1 MVDTDTPPKAD
12 TPAATTCEC
21 PICFCSL
28 DTAPPA
34 GDDPLNYFDFGMP
47 ERSFVCT
54 SSLSCEAPHFICIS
68 CVNRIKLVD
77 HSETSATRLRWRCPI
92 CRDNVPVRPFDMLV
106 LRTGNWGAACAG
118 VADVGIEFE
127 GTALKLVVTAK
138 ELAQQVEAAASDKPV
153 WSRPSPLRPPQR
165 PPMPRP
171 VPPRPRPRQL
181 ANPRRQPPLQP
192 RPPPVTRQRP
202 SPEFDVRFR
211 LEEVLYLS
219 EDEQRLLA
227 STWRSDQR
235 VYDQLQRVYDV
246 SRRRAQ
252 QRRMRQEQELMQ
264 TMSA

>member
-12 TPAATTCEC
+12 TPAAAACEC
-21 PICFCSL
+21 PVCFCAL
-28 DTAPPA
+28 DTVPPS
-34 GDDPLNYFDFGMP
+34 GDDPLAHFDFGMP
-47 ERSFVCT
+47 ERSFVCP

-77 HSETSATRLRWRCPI
+77 HSESATRLRWRCPI
-92 CRDNVPVRPFDMLV
+92 CRDNVPVRPFELLV
-106 LRTGNWGAACAG
+106 LRTGNWGSACAG

-171 VPPRPRPRQL
+171 VPPRPRP
-181 ANPRRQPPLQP
+181 NTRRPLPLQP

-202 SPEFDVRFR
+202 SSEFDVRFR
-211 LEEVLYLS
+211 WEEILYLS
-219 EDEQRLLA
+219 EDEQRL
-227 STWRSDQR
+227 R
-235 VYDQLQRVYDV
+235 QLYEHHYA
-246 SRRRAQ
+246 SRRRTQ
-252 QRRMRQEQELMQ
+252 QWRMRQEQQLMQ
-264 TMSA
+264 TM

>member
-1 MVDTDTPPKAD
+1 MDSTDTHAAAD
-12 TPAATTCEC
+12 TPAATACEC
-21 PICFCSL
+21 PVCFCAL
-28 DTAPPA
+28 DTVPPA
-34 GDDPLNYFDFGMP
+34 SDDPLAYLDFGMP
-47 ERSFVCT
+47 ERSFVCP

-77 HSETSATRLRWRCPI
+77 HSKTSATRLRWRCPI
-92 CRDNVPVRPFDMLV
+92 CRDNVPVRPFELLV
-106 LRTGNWGAACAG
+106 LRTGNWSAACAG

-153 WSRPSPLRPPQR
+153 WSRPSPLRPPQS

-181 ANPRRQPPLQP
+181 ANPRRPLPLQP

-202 SPEFDVRFR
+202 SPEFDDRFR
-211 LEEVLYLS
+211 WEEVLYLS
-219 EDEQRLLA
+219 EDEQRLLT
-227 STWRSDQR
+227 STWRSER
-235 VYDQLQRVYDV
+235 PFYDTLEHYA

-252 QRRMRQEQELMQ
+252 QWRMRQEQQLMQ
-264 TMSA
+264 TM